1 MRLQDAL
8 DHFVLQLEADGRS
21 PHTIGNYRRH
31 VALLARWLGAT
42 DDLDEVTPQTLARFL
57 TSDVARIDAN
67 GVARS
72 ASTVNALRTSLRVFF
87 GWLHGAGLVRT
98 NAARLVRRAICSPPP
113 PKTLADDEIERLL
126 ATIARDS
133 TPEGKRDHAVFAL
146 IAWTGIRLSSA
157 IGIDVEDIDLGRAE
171 IRLRRVKGD
180 RTERVLLGPK
190 SVALLTM
197 YLGDR
202 RSGPAFPAFHGG
214 VLGRR
219 QAARRFELWL
229 ERAGLPHRGA
239 HALRHSFA
247 TRLYRQTGDVLLV
260 RTALGHRSLE
270 STLVY
275 ARADDVLLRAVLV
288 PAEAGVS
295 GG

>member
-1 MRLQDAL
+1 MRLHDAL
-8 DHFVLQLEADGRS
+8 DTFVLQLEADGRS

-31 VALLARWLGAT
+31 VALLARWLGAN

-57 TSDVARIDAN
+57 TSDVARLDADGN
-67 GVARS
+67 ARS

-87 GWLHGAGLVRT
+87 GWLHGAGLVRM

-113 PKTLADDEIERLL
+113 PKTLSDDEIERLL
-126 ATIARDS
+126 ATIALDP
-133 TPEGKRDHAVFAL
+133 TPEGKRDHALFAL
-146 IAWTGIRLSSA
+146 MAWTGIRLSSA
-157 IGIDVEDIDLGRAE
+157 IGIHIEDIDLAGAE

-190 SVALLTM
+190 AVALLAA
-197 YLGDR
+197 YLGAR

-214 VLGRR
+214 LLGRR
-219 QAARRFELWL
+219 QAARRLELWL
-229 ERAGLPHRGA
+229 DRAGLPHRGA

-247 TRLYRQTGDVLLV
+247 LRTYRATGDLLV
-260 RTALGHRSLE
+260 TSELLGHRALA

-275 ARADDVLLRAVLV
+275 ARPDEARLRRAML
-288 PAEAGVS
+288 
-295 GG
+295 